1 SRPAGGH
8 RRRRRQAPGAADPS
22 GAAGEQLV
30 GHVNLDHALQVAIG
44 ADGARHLVL
53 RIRPARPV
61 SSWWGTSTSITP
73 CRWPSTSWT

>member
-1 SRPAGGH
+1 MGVEIGI
-8 RRRRRQAPGAADPS
+8 RQEDIS
-22 GAAGEQLV
+22 GAEHLV
-30 GHVNLDHALQVAIG
+30 LRIRHALQVAIG
-44 ADGARHLVL
+44 AGGAEHLVL

>member
-1 SRPAGGH
+1 M
-8 RRRRRQAPGAADPS
+8 
-22 GAAGEQLV
+22 E
-30 GHVNLDHALQVAIG
+30 HVDLDHALQVAIG
-44 ADGARHLVL
+44 AGGAKHLVL